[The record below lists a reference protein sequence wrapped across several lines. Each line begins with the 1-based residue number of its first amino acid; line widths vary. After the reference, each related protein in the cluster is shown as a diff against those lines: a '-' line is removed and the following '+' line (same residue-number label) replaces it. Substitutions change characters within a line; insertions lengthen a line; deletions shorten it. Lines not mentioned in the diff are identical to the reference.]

1 MVKPENN
8 RVIVTLGPRPQIN
21 LVYLEETTG
30 LKKSA
35 IVALAINYYADLL
48 RKEKK

>member
-8 RVIVTLGPRPQIN
+8 RVIVTLGLRPQIN
-21 LVYLEETTG
+21 LTYLEKQTG

-35 IVALAINYYADLL
+35 IISLAINYFAELL
-48 RKEKK
+48 RKEKR

>member
-1 MVKPENN
+1 MVKPENC

-21 LVYLEETTG
+21 LCYLEEQTG

-35 IVALAINYYADLL
+35 IIAMAINYYAELL
-48 RKEKK
+48 RKEKR